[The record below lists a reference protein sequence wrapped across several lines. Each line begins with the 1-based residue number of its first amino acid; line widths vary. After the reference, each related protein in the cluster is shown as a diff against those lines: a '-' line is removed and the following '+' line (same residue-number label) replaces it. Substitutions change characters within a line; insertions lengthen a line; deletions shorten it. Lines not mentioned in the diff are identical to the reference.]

1 MKKQMQQ
8 GFTLIELMIVVAII
22 GILASI
28 ALPAYQ
34 DFTIKARVT
43 EGIGLVAPLKLAI
56 ATEVSSVADLL
67 VTATDWNAQ
76 LEHNGGKPTSKFVDS
91 IAIDNVTGVILV
103 NYNGDAVGVKDGA
116 EDVISITPSV
126 RAPAGILAYDVA
138 LGAGASGSLDWA
150 CASASITTATARS
163 LTVAIP
169 ATPMLS
175 KYVPAECR

>member
-34 DFTIKARVT
+34 DFTIKSRVT

-56 ATEVSSVADLL
+56 ATEVSSPADLAIT
-67 VTATDWNAQ
+67 VADWNAQ
-76 LEHNGGKPTSKFVDS
+76 PEHDGTDPTSKFVDS
-91 IAIDNVTGVILV
+91 IAIAATGVITV
-103 NYNGDAVGVKDGA
+103 DYNHSAVGVGTGA
-116 EDVISITPSV
+116 DQITFSPSV
-126 RAPAGILAYDVA
+126 RAPGGIQTLAAA
-138 LGAGASGSLDWA
+138 LGAGASGALDWA
-150 CASASITTATARS
+150 CASATNTTATARALS
-163 LTVAIP
+163 VTAP
-169 ATPMLS
+169 ANPMLA